1 MRRPSRT
8 VRIERLALYKV
19 LAMCGPRV
27 KDGACVSCGGK
38 EMKYSPPIMQH
49 TATCEASAFYRAVRD
64 VLAAGTIEA
73 GRKHEA

>member
-8 VRIERLALYKV
+8 VRIDRLALYEV

-38 EMKYSPPIMQH
+38 EMKCSPPIMQH
-49 TATCEASAFYRAVRD
+49 APTCEASAFYRAVRD
-64 VLAAGTIEA
+64 VLTAGTIEA
-73 GRKHEA
+73 GRKNEA